1 MAISINVKDDFIY
14 VIVKQCNYVP
24 LKEYMSMDQIRRS
37 QWLQG
42 THTWWTHYKQK
53 QWFAL
58 FELFENESTLFRI
71 KTFPDKQRLDH
82 RKKIK
87 VCTSFDRQTFFL
99 DNFADKVRI

>member
-1 MAISINVKDDFIY
+1 MAMSINVKDDFIY

-42 THTWWTHYKQK
+42 THTWLTHYKQK

-71 KTFPDKQRLDH
+71 KTFPDKQRLGH

-87 VCTSFDRQTFFL
+87 VCTSYDRQTFFL